1 MKALLFRKDF
11 DPADGLS
18 KVQILS
24 TLTRSFMEKEGNKE
38 TCIFPE
44 ALFLPSDESKKILGI
59 LYRTMKPLLEDFNP
73 EMTNVY
79 DECLKGI
86 PHDTYLEPAAK
97 LKQDYGNAT
106 AFVK

>member
-1 MKALLFRKDF
+1 
-11 DPADGLS
+11 
-18 KVQILS
+18 
-24 TLTRSFMEKEGNKE
+24 MEKEGSKD
-38 TCIFPE
+38 TCIFHE
-44 ALFLPSDESKKILGI
+44 VLFLPSDESKKILGI

-97 LKQDYGNAT
+97 LKQDYGKLQLPSSSD
-106 AFVK
+106 FRY